1 MYKKHK
7 VFIEPNYSDML
18 WRYLDFTKFM
28 DLLESESIFFTRA
41 DKFEDKFEGSYSKLN
56 RKIGREVY
64 KDMTDEQYRTM
75 INQVSFFSRNMI
87 RYTFI
92 NCWHMNN
99 YESEAMWKLYSKS
112 NEAVAIQTTYR
123 RLKDCFNNYEKDIF
137 IGKVNYIDY
146 ETEWMPEGNAFYP
159 YVHKRK
165 SFIHENEVRAVM
177 QELPC
182 NEQGITFE
190 KDICDYGI
198 NVPVDI
204 NILIENIYVSPL
216 APQWFGDLVKKVVN
230 RYGYDKE
237 VKFSKLNEQP
247 IY

>member
-1 MYKKHK
+1 MYKEHS
-7 VFIEPNYSDML
+7 VFMEPNDNDIL
-18 WRYLDFTKFM
+18 WRYLDFTKFI
-28 DLLESESIFFTRA
+28 DLLESQSIFFTRA

-56 RKIGREVY
+56 RRIGREVY
-64 KDMTDEQYRTM
+64 KDMTDDQYDNMVRQ
-75 INQVSFFSRNMI
+75 ISFLNKNML

-92 NCWHMNN
+92 SCWHMNK
-99 YESEAMWKLYSKS
+99 YESAAMWKLYSKS
-112 NEAVAIQTTYR
+112 NEAVAIQTTYK
-123 RLKDCFNNYEKDIF
+123 RLKDCLNNYEKDIF

-146 ETEWMPEGNAFYP
+146 ETEWLPEGNILYP

-165 SFIHENEVRAVM
+165 SFIHENEVRGVI

-182 NEQGITFE
+182 TEQGITFE

-198 NVPVDI
+198 SVPVDI

-216 APQWFGDLVKKVVN
+216 APQWFVDLVNKVVR
-230 RYGYDKE
+230 RYGYNKD
-237 VKFSKLNEQP
+237 VIFSKLNEEP